1 MAKDEPLE
9 LTTEEALIKANE
21 ALESGPL
28 ASMGIHI
35 QTPEEMRLRFAE
47 QLLTATTVDDLL
59 AESPNTG
66 WGQHEGRSVL
76 VRNVSYA
83 PSTKKGPLG
92 FYAIVNAVDVETN
105 EPLLLTS
112 GSENVVMQLAR
123 LVQIGGTDVPVKLS
137 AGTTADGNTVHRL
150 VKGDTGTNAPF

>member
-9 LTTEEALIKANE
+9 LTSEEALVKANE

-28 ASMGIHI
+28 ASMGIRI
-35 QTPEEMRLRFAE
+35 QSPEEIQARIAE
-47 QLLTATTVDDLL
+47 QLLLATTVDDLL

-83 PSTKKGPLG
+83 PSTKKSRLG
-92 FYAIVNAVDVETN
+92 FYAIVNAVDVDTN

-112 GSENVVMQLAR
+112 GSENVVMQLAK
-123 LVQIGGTDVPVKLS
+123 LTQLGKLDVPVKLS
-137 AGTTADGNTVHRL
+137 AGTTADGNPVHRL